1 MKPQESGEEI
11 KAEGSKGS
19 TIVTTEGTLF
29 CWNNYCTL
37 QLIWA
42 FWGAGQDFLKSPRA
56 GGSSLPALPLSFP
69 SSLAVRPASSTEGS
83 PSCSWFLLPLQIS
96 CVWTP
101 GGASWHVCSSV
112 TCPWFPTSH
121 QLQMWLLVPTP
132 HVEHGQ
138 PAFATWVALCIT
150 SFYFMYIPCQ
160 SVGVKEK
167 RNLVW
172 LSFIPFQVSFIA

>member
-1 MKPQESGEEI
+1 MKKSRLKEVR
-11 KAEGSKGS
+11 AA
-19 TIVTTEGTLF
+19 
-29 CWNNYCTL
+29 
-37 QLIWA
+37 QLLWQRA
-42 FWGAGQDFLKSPRA
+42 RYFAGIITA
-56 GGSSLPALPLSFP
+56 P
-69 SSLAVRPASSTEGS
+69 SSSFEPSEGLVKTFS
-83 PSCSWFLLPLQIS
+83 KVPGLEALSRFLLPLQIS
-96 CVWTP
+96 CVLTP

-150 SFYFMYIPCQ
+150 SFYFMYISCQ

-167 RNLVW
+167 RNLVG
-172 LSFIPFQVSFIA
+172 LSFVLFYVYYFMYSFILFYVYSLPECRCQGEKEPCLA